1 MDKEIKKIQLD
12 IDELLISI
20 RNADDDKDDI
30 YDLERNIKKFNAN
43 YDEIED
49 RFSKLKEDLEDQPDY
64 KKPLIGK
71 LNSIEQD
78 MKTCKEKLT
87 EKENLL
93 INKKKKDQFYNGEL
107 EGVERIKTER
117 NILLENQKKVDHHGL
132 IINSIQENVK
142 EAGVNLNNINAELD
156 YQGQKMDRI
165 QEKVIETEEEVKKTS
180 KEMHKL
186 ERRDS
191 CAKALTLIAI
201 ILFGLFDLALIGV
214 LVYNLIK
221 K

>member
-1 MDKEIKKIQLD
+1 MDKQIKKIQLD

-49 RFSKLKEDLEDQPDY
+49 RFSQLKDALEDQPEN

-78 MKTCKEKLT
+78 MKTCKVKLT
-87 EKENLL
+87 EKENIL
-93 INKKKKDQFYNGEL
+93 ISKKKEDKYYNGEL
-107 EGVERIKTER
+107 EGVERMKTER
-117 NILLENQKKVDHHGL
+117 DILLDNQKKVDHHGL

-142 EAGVNLNNINAELD
+142 EAGVNLNNINTELH
-156 YQGQKMDRI
+156 YHGQKMDII

-186 ERRDS
+186 ERRES
-191 CAKALTLIAI
+191 CAKCLTLLAI
-201 ILFGLFDLALIGV
+201 ILFGLFDVALIGV
-214 LVYNLIK
+214 LLYNNFK
-221 K
+221 